1 MKPLLFACLCAIAFT
16 SCTDEA
22 NVVIPNSSTDVLLQE
37 THRLTPRMR
46 SAMEGVYSVSD
57 GSDVFGSQVVLK
69 WSYIVHAN
77 LVDTAHTLSIFTG
90 RDMCYFALAGGTLDS
105 VFLFSGY
112 WRKMTNTETGIAKFT
127 ILSSQGGKL
136 LFTPNPAASPG
147 SIVLTG
153 VFGAGQGLP
162 DRKVTLTYV
171 RPIYK
176 AKQFEVLAHRGG
188 GRTSDMLP
196 VSENTV
202 EMMLFTPV
210 LGSNAIEVDVRTSK
224 DGVLFMYH
232 DNELNSRLTQQ
243 TGLVGTVENYTY
255 AQLRTYVRLIHG
267 ERIPTL
273 QEMLEAALYRTPI
286 RTVYLD
292 SKPSA
297 NLAKMRE
304 VQKDILARAAAIGRT
319 DFQVLIGIPSD
330 DKISEFMALPDYAS
344 APSLNELTM
353 DDVRKTKSKV
363 WVPRWTLGPQPA
375 NLAQMHAEG
384 YKVFTWT
391 MDVPAYVEQYMTQS
405 DFDGMVTN
413 YPPMVAYYHYSR
425 Q

>member
-1 MKPLLFACLCAIAFT
+1 MRPLILISLCAIALV
-16 SCTDEA
+16 SCSDEA

-37 THRLTPRMR
+37 THPATPVMR
-46 SAMEGVYSVSD
+46 GAIEGVYSVSE
-57 GSDVFGSQVVLK
+57 GNDVFGDQVVLK
-69 WSYIVHAN
+69 WSYVVSAN
-77 LVDTAHTLSIFTG
+77 LVDTVHTLSVFSG
-90 RDMCYFALAGGTLDS
+90 RDMCYFALQGGSLDS

-136 LFTPNPAASPG
+136 LFSPNPVVSPG

-153 VFGAGQGLP
+153 AFGAGQGLP
-162 DRKVTLTYV
+162 DRKLTFTYL

-176 AKQFEVLAHRGG
+176 AKKFEVLAHRGG

-202 EMMLFTPV
+202 EMVLFTPI
-210 LGSNAIEVDVRTSK
+210 LGSNAIEVDVRTTK
-224 DGVLFMYH
+224 DGVLIMYH
-232 DNELNSRLTQQ
+232 DNELNSRLTQP
-243 TGLVGTVENYTY
+243 TGLVGTIENYTY
-255 AQLRTYVRLIHG
+255 AQLHAYVRLIHG

-292 SKPSA
+292 SKATA
-297 NLAKMRE
+297 NMAGIRE
-304 VQKDILARAAAIGRT
+304 VQKDILAKAAAAGR
-319 DFQVLIGIPSD
+319 DFQVYIGLPSE

-353 DDVRKTKSKV
+353 DDTRRTNSLV
-363 WVPRWTLGPQPA
+363 WVPRWTQGPQAA
-375 NLAQMHAEG
+375 NVAQMHAEG
-384 YKVFTWT
+384 KKVFTWT
-391 MDVPAYVEQYMTQS
+391 MDVPAYVEQYFAQS

-413 YPPMVAYYHYSR
+413 YPPMVAYYHYIR